1 MPLIKSAKKRMKQ
14 EEKRRERNKAIKSY
28 IKNLRKK
35 TLTLLSSENPKKEE
49 VLESLNYFKSQ
60 VDKTWA
66 KGVFKRNKSSVVKS
80 KIDNLFKKKFG
91 EISK

>member
-1 MPLIKSAKKRMKQ
+1 VPLIKSAKKRMKQ